1 MRIFLVKMKLFLT
14 YFIKFEKDNRI
25 LPKKNL
31 SNYIVENLVWKPI
44 IIIIYNKNTF
54 SANNN

>member
-31 SNYIVENLVWKPI
+31 SNYIVENLV
-44 IIIIYNKNTF
+44 
-54 SANNN
+54 